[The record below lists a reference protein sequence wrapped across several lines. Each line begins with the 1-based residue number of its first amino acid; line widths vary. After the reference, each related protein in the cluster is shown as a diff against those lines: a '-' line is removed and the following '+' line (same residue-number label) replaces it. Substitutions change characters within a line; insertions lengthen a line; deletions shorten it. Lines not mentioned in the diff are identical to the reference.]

1 MKKTELKQILKP
13 LIKECIKEVIFEEG
27 VLSGI
32 VSEVVQGFAPVITE
46 GNTTAATSREH
57 LKAQQEAEEERIML
71 EKQQAHQQMLDTKR
85 KMLDAI
91 GQNSYNGIDLFE
103 GTTPLARE
111 SSPGNS
117 LGGVDPADSGID
129 ITGLV
134 GRSRIWSEMIK

>member
-1 MKKTELKQILKP
+1 MPKKILTGIIVGGWGMSYALLHAWAHV
-13 LIKECIKEVIFEEG
+13 LIFIISAIGFVFGIFSLYM
-27 VLSGI
+27 LSDKLN
-32 VSEVVQGFAPVITE
+32 ET
-46 GNTTAATSREH
+46 R
-57 LKAQQEAEEERIML
+57 K
-71 EKQQAHQQMLDTKR
+71 

-134 GRSRIWSEMIK
+134 GRSRNWSEMIK